1 MDDSDLLAFTPV
13 PLRARR
19 DGWTAKKQYFFILG
33 LARGFTVARAAGL
46 LGLSRKT
53 AYELR
58 RKPGGAGFAA
68 AWDAA
73 VERARVRR
81 IEGRIEARAASL
93 VERGLHGEWVPR
105 LYRGRLVGW
114 THKVTSTGLM
124 RVLARLDKMAAC
136 LPADAGAREFD
147 RLLGFI
153 DPERDSPDPMP
164 CAEGRLCHV
173 PPPAPL
179 PARRSAVGGDKPG
192 AFAAPPE
199 TSRRLRSAASRTMK
213 RQKAGKAP
221 VSC

>member
-13 PLRARR
+13 PLRARH

-33 LARGFTVARAAGL
+33 LARGFTASRAAGL
-46 LGLSRKT
+46 LSLSRKT

-73 VERARVRR
+73 VARARARR
-81 IEGRIEARAASL
+81 IEKQIETRATRL

-105 LYRGRLVGW
+105 HYRGRLVGW
-114 THKVTSTGLM
+114 THKITSTALM
-124 RVLARLDKMAAC
+124 RVLNRLDKMAAH
-136 LPADAGAREFD
+136 LPPGAGALEFD
-147 RLLGFI
+147 RLLGLT
-153 DPERDSPDPMP
+153 DPERDNSPAMA

-173 PPPAPL
+173 PPPSPL
-179 PARRSAVGGDKPG
+179 PPGGPE
-192 AFAAPPE
+192 ALCPRPE
-199 TSRRLRSAASRTMK
+199 TSRRLHSAASRTMK
-213 RQKAGKAP
+213 RQKAGKAA

>member
-33 LARGFTVARAAGL
+33 LARGFTAARAAGL

-53 AYELR
+53 AYDLR
-58 RKPGGAGFAA
+58 RKPGGEGFAA

-73 VERARVRR
+73 VERARARR

-114 THKVTSTGLM
+114 THKVTSVGLM
-124 RVLARLDKMAAC
+124 RVLNRLDKMAAH
-136 LPADAGAREFD
+136 LPADAGALEFD
-147 RLLGFI
+147 RLLGLI
-153 DPERDSPDPMP
+153 GPERDSSHTMA

-173 PPPAPL
+173 PPPSPL
-179 PARRSAVGGDKPG
+179 PPAEPS
-192 AFAAPPE
+192 AFAARPKPRAGCAPP
-199 TSRRLRSAASRTMK
+199 
-213 RQKAGKAP
+213 QAGP
-221 VSC
+221 